1 METRQQWGTRAGFI
15 FAAVGSAVGLGNIWR
30 FPYTAYE
37 NGGGAFFLPY
47 LFALLTTGISLLA
60 FEFALGHRHRGSAP
74 LTFFRISPRA
84 EFIGWWQMCVTF
96 IVSTYY
102 ALIIAWSIS
111 YTYFAITG
119 AWGKDTQSFLFKEYL
134 HVADKP
140 GQFGGLVP
148 EVLIP
153 LALVW
158 IIVLGVAFKGVKKES
173 KLLTVY
179 LFLY

>member
-74 LTFFRISPRA
+74 LTFFRIHPRA

-102 ALIIAWSIS
+102 AVIIAWSIS

-119 AWGKDTQSFLFKEYL
+119 AWGKTRNHFYL
-134 HVADKP
+134 KNIYMLQINQ
-140 GQFGGLVP
+140 GNLGGLCQ
-148 EVLIP
+148 
-153 LALVW
+153 
-158 IIVLGVAFKGVKKES
+158 K
-173 KLLTVY
+173 Y
-179 LFLY
+179 

>member
-1 METRQQWGTRAGFI
+1 M
-15 FAAVGSAVGLGNIWR
+15 GNESWIYFRSGRICRWIR
-30 FPYTAYE
+30 KHMAFSYTAYE

-102 ALIIAWSIS
+102 AVIIAWSIS

-119 AWGKDTQSFLFKEYL
+119 AWGKDTQSFYL
-134 HVADKP
+134 KSTYMLQISQDN
-140 GQFGGLVP
+140 L
-148 EVLIP
+148 ED
-153 LALVW
+153 
-158 IIVLGVAFKGVKKES
+158 
-173 KLLTVY
+173 
-179 LFLY
+179 LYQKY

>member
-1 METRQQWGTRAGFI
+1 MGNESWIYFR
-15 FAAVGSAVGLGNIWR
+15 AVGSAVGLGNIWR

-102 ALIIAWSIS
+102 AVIIAWSIS

-119 AWGKDTQSFLFKEYL
+119 AWGKDTQSFYL
-134 HVADKP
+134 KSTYMLQISQDN
-140 GQFGGLVP
+140 L
-148 EVLIP
+148 ED
-153 LALVW
+153 
-158 IIVLGVAFKGVKKES
+158 
-173 KLLTVY
+173 
-179 LFLY
+179 LYRSINSVSSRLDYCAWRCI

>member
-1 METRQQWGTRAGFI
+1 MVANVRNIYRFNI
-15 FAAVGSAVGLGNIWR
+15 LAV
-30 FPYTAYE
+30 
-37 NGGGAFFLPY
+37 
-47 LFALLTTGISLLA
+47 
-60 FEFALGHRHRGSAP
+60 
-74 LTFFRISPRA
+74 
-84 EFIGWWQMCVTF
+84 
-96 IVSTYY
+96 
-102 ALIIAWSIS
+102 IIAWSIS

-134 HVADKP
+134 QVADKP

-173 KLLTVY
+173 KLLTV
-179 LFLY
+179 FSSLY

>member
-1 METRQQWGTRAGFI
+1 
-15 FAAVGSAVGLGNIWR
+15 
-30 FPYTAYE
+30 
-37 NGGGAFFLPY
+37 
-47 LFALLTTGISLLA
+47 
-60 FEFALGHRHRGSAP
+60 
-74 LTFFRISPRA
+74 
-84 EFIGWWQMCVTF
+84 MCVTF

-102 ALIIAWSIS
+102 AVIIAWSIS

-119 AWGKDTQSFLFKEYL
+119 AWGKTRNHFYLKSICMLQISF
-134 HVADKP
+134 

-173 KLLTVY
+173 KLLTV
-179 LFLY
+179 FSSLY

>member
-1 METRQQWGTRAGFI
+1 M
-15 FAAVGSAVGLGNIWR
+15 
-30 FPYTAYE
+30 
-37 NGGGAFFLPY
+37 
-47 LFALLTTGISLLA
+47 LA
-60 FEFALGHRHRGSAP
+60 FEFTLGHRHRGSAP

-102 ALIIAWSIS
+102 AVIIAWSIS

-140 GQFGGLVP
+140 WQFGGLVP

-158 IIVLGVAFKGVKKES
+158 IIVLGVAFKGVKKE
-173 KLLTVY
+173 
-179 LFLY
+179 

>member
-1 METRQQWGTRAGFI
+1 ML
-15 FAAVGSAVGLGNIWR
+15 GLYRIH
-30 FPYTAYE
+30 T
-37 NGGGAFFLPY
+37 LQ
-47 LFALLTTGISLLA
+47 LLEHGK
-60 FEFALGHRHRGSAP
+60 RHA
-74 LTFFRISPRA
+74 
-84 EFIGWWQMCVTF
+84 
-96 IVSTYY
+96 
-102 ALIIAWSIS
+102 II
-111 YTYFAITG
+111 
-119 AWGKDTQSFLFKEYL
+119 LFKEYL

>member
-1 METRQQWGTRAGFI
+1 M
-15 FAAVGSAVGLGNIWR
+15 
-30 FPYTAYE
+30 
-37 NGGGAFFLPY
+37 
-47 LFALLTTGISLLA
+47 LA

-74 LTFFRISPRA
+74 LTFSVLARVP

-102 ALIIAWSIS
+102 AVIIAWSIS

-119 AWGKDTQSFLFKEYL
+119 AWGKDTQSFYLKYL

-158 IIVLGVAFKGVKKES
+158 IIVLGVAFKGVKKE
-173 KLLTVY
+173 
-179 LFLY
+179 

>member
-1 METRQQWGTRAGFI
+1 ML
-15 FAAVGSAVGLGNIWR
+15 GLYRIH
-30 FPYTAYE
+30 T
-37 NGGGAFFLPY
+37 LQ
-47 LFALLTTGISLLA
+47 LLEHG
-60 FEFALGHRHRGSAP
+60 E
-74 LTFFRISPRA
+74 
-84 EFIGWWQMCVTF
+84 
-96 IVSTYY
+96 
-102 ALIIAWSIS
+102 
-111 YTYFAITG
+111 
-119 AWGKDTQSFLFKEYL
+119 KDTQSFLFKEYL